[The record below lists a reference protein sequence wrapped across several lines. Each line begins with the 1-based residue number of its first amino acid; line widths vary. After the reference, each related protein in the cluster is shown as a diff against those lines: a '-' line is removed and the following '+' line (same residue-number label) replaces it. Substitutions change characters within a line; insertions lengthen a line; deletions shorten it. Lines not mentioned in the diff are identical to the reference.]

1 MCGALFRMKNEVNL
15 HTEMFHTRMKCSQ
28 CDYVSYGLRN
38 LQDHTENVHVEKDS
52 LSTPRIKED
61 MTKLPNVIAQ

>member
-38 LQDHTENVHVEKDS
+38 LQDHTQIVHNENLS
-52 LSTPRIKED
+52 LSLPRILEE
-61 MTKLPNVIAQ
+61 MTKLQDVIAQ